1 VFVFRSRERTD
12 VHHKIIR
19 AKTPMSAKSKVEAF
33 IRKMSSTSRELFSE
47 ILGSLP
53 RLIDISPEH
62 ESVTTP
68 YRVLTQICY
77 NFLLSLN

>member
-33 IRKMSSTSRELFSE
+33 IRKMSSTSRELNISE

-53 RLIDISPEH
+53 RLDRHISPEH

-68 YRVLTQICY
+68 
-77 NFLLSLN
+77 

>member
-1 VFVFRSRERTD
+1 VFVGPVKEH

-33 IRKMSSTSRELFSE
+33 IRKMSSTSRELNISE

-53 RLIDISPEH
+53 RLDRHISPEH
-62 ESVTTP
+62 ESVTTS

-77 NFLLSLN
+77 NFLH

>member
-1 VFVFRSRERTD
+1 MGSACSCFGPVKRTD

-33 IRKMSSTSRELFSE
+33 IRKMSSTSRELNISE

-53 RLIDISPEH
+53 SLDRDWIDTFRLNMS
-62 ESVTTP
+62 
-68 YRVLTQICY
+68 R
-77 NFLLSLN
+77 